1 MSISLTRDIKV
12 ARAINDR
19 IPSLELEIGK
29 QQKKKVW
36 FSMMSDY
43 NLQET
48 IQQMKRLKK
57 LGIQKKNHDGDD
69 D

>member
-1 MSISLTRDIKV
+1 
-12 ARAINDR
+12 
-19 IPSLELEIGK
+19 
-29 QQKKKVW
+29 
-36 FSMMSDY
+36 MMSDY

-69 D
+69 DWNKSKEKGSNTYYIHKLHP